1 MQPRYQLSY
10 FEKLIRIDLRKAST
24 EQKEPDRS
32 VFESILSDTLREKNS
47 MLECFGRY
55 LYDLGKRKQVA
66 WYISMHQHQLVLLM
80 DQMAIHLP
88 EDDLISC
95 EISLTDTTW
104 LNLYKHIY
112 SALNELLSFLE
123 SQFTRYLDINC
134 KIPSSYLIIAKIWF
148 AVDWDDLQQTF
159 DDTVSDKDL
168 LSIIF
173 QPIAHFLNA
182 DTADE
187 SISYRRLYFLKE
199 LKRKLTELLEVRRE
213 NEYLTDKLKDLL
225 LYLNF
230 NSIQYIDYW
239 TAIVTREIEE
249 MPTVREKLDRLI
261 FLQKKVSQALTKP
274 GFVFNTLDASL
285 QNQLLSWLTDE
296 ILYYKE
302 KGQLAGNGHT
312 SDELARWKDFKVLT
326 AFSVPQLG
334 NIIKLLME
342 SGFYLNKNKTEVL
355 DFFSHF
361 FATVKQDSV
370 SAGSLRSNFYKDNA
384 AVSKA
389 VRDILMDLVNVSR
402 KGTSIIS

>member
-1 MQPRYQLSY
+1 MEPSYQLSY
-10 FEKLIRIDLRKAST
+10 FEKLIRIDLKKAST
-24 EQKEPDRS
+24 EQKEPARS
-32 VFESILSDTLREKNS
+32 VFDSILSDTLQEKNS

-80 DQMAIHLP
+80 DQMAIYLP

-95 EISLTDTTW
+95 EVSLMETTW

-112 SALNELLSFLE
+112 TALKELLLFLE

-134 KIPSSYLIIAKIWF
+134 KIPSSYLIVAKNWF
-148 AVDWDDLQQTF
+148 SVDWDDLQETF
-159 DDTVSDKDL
+159 DDVVSDKDL
-168 LSIIF
+168 LSIVF
-173 QPIAHFLNA
+173 QPIANFLNA
-182 DTADE
+182 DSTDE

-199 LKRKLTELLEVRRE
+199 LKRKLAELLKIRRE
-213 NEYLTDKLKDLL
+213 DAYLTDKLKDLL

-230 NSIQYIDYW
+230 NNVQYIDYW
-239 TAIVTREIEE
+239 TAIVTGEIEE
-249 MPTVREKLDRLI
+249 LSTIREKLDRLI

-302 KGQLAGNGHT
+302 KGQLAGNCHT

-342 SGFYLNKNKTEVL
+342 NGLYLNKNKTEVL

-361 FATVKQDSV
+361 FATVKQDTV

-402 KGTSIIS
+402 KGTSTIS

>member
-1 MQPRYQLSY
+1 MQPSYQLSY

-148 AVDWDDLQQTF
+148 EVDWDDLQQTF

-182 DTADE
+182 DKADE

-199 LKRKLTELLEVRRE
+199 LKRKLTELLEIRRE

-274 GFVFNTLDASL
+274 GLVFNTLDASL